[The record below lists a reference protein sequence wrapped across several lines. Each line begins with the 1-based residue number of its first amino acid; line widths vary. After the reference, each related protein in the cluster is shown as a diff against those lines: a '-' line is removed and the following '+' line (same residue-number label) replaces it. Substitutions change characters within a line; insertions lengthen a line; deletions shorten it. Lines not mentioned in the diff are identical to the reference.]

1 MHVLIAFLI
10 SAALLSGIFPVRDL
24 PDNEM
29 HFIIAPDDGIMTNTD
44 SYLPNALQPI
54 ELTLQ
59 MRTAQDIETSGILS
73 QKYDY
78 SCGSAALA
86 TLLRYYLAEDFEETH
101 IIHGLLKYGDKEKII
116 ERRAFS
122 LLDMKKFVNAIGYQG
137 VGYKAEIEDLE
148 TLNMPCILPLELYGY
163 RHFTVFKDIYQNHV
177 FLADPFQGN
186 TSYTIEQFKQ
196 LWHGNVIFVVYP
208 SGEEQL
214 TLLQLKNED
223 LRFMD
228 EDRTLD
234 IMFRDRTP
242 GVNMPVM
249 PPETDPNTRQYYK
262 R

>member
-10 SAALLSGIFPVRDL
+10 STALLSGFLPSREI
-24 PDNEM
+24 PDNEVR
-29 HFIIAPDDGIMTNTD
+29 FIYAPIDGITTNTD
-44 SYLPNALQPI
+44 YYLPHALQPV
-54 ELTLQ
+54 ELHFE
-59 MRTAQDIETSGILS
+59 MRNASDIEKSRIIS

-86 TLLRYYLAEDFEETH
+86 TLLRYHLAEDFEETH

-148 TLNMPCILPLELYGY
+148 TLNMPCILPMELYGY
-163 RHFTVFKDIYQNHV
+163 RHFTVFKDVYKGHV

-186 TSYTIEQFKQ
+186 TSYPIEQFKK
-196 LWHGNVIFVVYP
+196 LWHENVIFVVYP

-214 TLLQLKNED
+214 ALLKLKNDD

-234 IMFRDRTP
+234 IMFRDRMLEKEP
-242 GVNMPVM
+242 MPI
-249 PPETDPNTRQYYK
+249 ETDPKTRQYYK

>member
-1 MHVLIAFLI
+1 MHVLIAFII
-10 SAALLSGIFPVRDL
+10 SASLLAGILPVREA
-24 PDNEM
+24 PDNEIR
-29 HFIIAPDDGIMTNTD
+29 FTVAPDDGIISNTD
-44 SYLPNALQPI
+44 NYLPHVLQPV
-54 ELTLQ
+54 EMRFE
-59 MRTAQDIETSGILS
+59 MRTAKDIEYSRIVS

-86 TLLRYYLAEDFEETH
+86 TLLKYHVAEDFEEGQ

-122 LLDMKKFVNAIGYQG
+122 LLDMKSFVNAIGYQG
-137 VGYKAEIEDLE
+137 VGYKAEIDDLAS
-148 TLNMPCILPLELYGY
+148 LDMPCILPMELYGY
-163 RHFTVFKDIYQNHV
+163 RHFTVFKDIREGHV

-186 TSYTIEQFKQ
+186 TSYPVEQFKK
-196 LWHGNVIFVVYP
+196 LWHQNVIFVVYP

-214 TLLQLKNED
+214 KLLQLKNDD

-234 IMFRDRTP
+234 IMFRDRM
-242 GVNMPVM
+242 VEMEKMPI
-249 PPETDPNTRQYYK
+249 ETDPDERQYYK

>member
-10 SAALLSGIFPVRDL
+10 SAALLAGVFPIKGIPE
-24 PDNEM
+24 NETR
-29 HFIIAPDDGIMTNTD
+29 FIMAPDDGILTNTD
-44 SYLPNALQPI
+44 YYLPHVLQPI
-54 ELTLQ
+54 ELHLE
-59 MRTAQDIETSGILS
+59 MRTAEDVEQSRIVT

-86 TLLRYYLAEDFEETH
+86 TLLKYQLAEDFEETH

-137 VGYKAEIEDLE
+137 VGYKAEIEDLDK
-148 TLNMPCILPLELYGY
+148 LDMPCILPMEIYGY
-163 RHFTVFKDIYQNHV
+163 RHFTVFKDIHQGHV

-186 TSYTIEQFKQ
+186 TSYPIVHFKK
-196 LWHGNVIFVVYP
+196 LWHENVIFVVYP
-208 SGEEQL
+208 SGREQL
-214 TLLQLKNED
+214 KLLQLKNDD

-234 IMFRDRTP
+234 IMFRDRMT
-242 GVNMPVM
+242 GMESMPI
-249 PPETDPNTRQYYK
+249 ETDPAERQYYK